1 MNFEEIKFIWCKAFK
16 ISNKWDYSITMI
28 HTNLFS
34 NIRIS
39 CAFIG
44 PLTMLMLTCFYTILI
59 SVNHSNQI
67 VPHRFQSTVS
77 FWGSDQG
84 LDKGRKRHICK
95 IKQNIKSPSTGNCQI
110 KQPPKSRS
118 KSNAHKYMLLLRCRQ
133 RYKPSFY
140 VYQYWLCLA
149 KVHQNIPVTD
159 QVFFFLM
166 RNKRLI

>member
-1 MNFEEIKFIWCKAFK
+1 MSFFSILMAKWFCLKSLQRLDIFLTINFVNFEEIKFIWCKAFK

-39 CAFIG
+39 CAFLG
-44 PLTMLMLTCFYTILI
+44 PLTMLMLTCFHTILI

-95 IKQNIKSPSTGNCQI
+95 IKQI
-110 KQPPKSRS
+110 
-118 KSNAHKYMLLLRCRQ
+118 SNHRQ
-133 RYKPSFY
+133 L
-140 VYQYWLCLA
+140 VTA
-149 KVHQNIPVTD
+149 K
-159 QVFFFLM
+159 
-166 RNKRLI
+166 